1 MGLATFPLD
10 GADREELHQRADAE
24 LYAAKHGSKLLPHGP
39 ITRDLG
45 WAASLAQTV
54 DRRATPPDDH
64 SSEVARYAT
73 GIARRL
79 GWDGEELSLLGLA
92 GMLHDVGKVTLPDR
106 ILRGPDALTS
116 VEHDQHVRAHPVIG
130 AELVSRV
137 DGLGPAVAWIRHSH
151 EHWDGS
157 GYPDG
162 LRGEAIPL
170 GSRILHVADAFASM
184 TGRRSYRD
192 SLSRDAALDELQRT
206 AGTQFDPTC
215 VDALEA
221 HLSGSAEAA

>member
-1 MGLATFPLD
+1 
-10 GADREELHQRADAE
+10 
-24 LYAAKHGSKLLPHGP
+24 
-39 ITRDLG
+39 
-45 WAASLAQTV
+45 
-54 DRRATPPDDH
+54 
-64 SSEVARYAT
+64 
-73 GIARRL
+73 
-79 GWDGEELSLLGLA
+79 
-92 GMLHDVGKVTLPDR
+92 MLHDVGKVTLPDR